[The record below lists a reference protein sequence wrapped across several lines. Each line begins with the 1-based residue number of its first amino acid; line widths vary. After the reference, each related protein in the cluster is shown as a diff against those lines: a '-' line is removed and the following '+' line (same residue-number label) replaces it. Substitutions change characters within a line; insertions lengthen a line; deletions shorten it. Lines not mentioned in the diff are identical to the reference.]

1 MRRGKIAAIILV
13 AVTAVAVLTTVI
25 VSNMNPSGSSDTE
38 EPNVS
43 ALTEEEADGTAAEE
57 LRFLTGSTVN
67 GVDVSGMTAEEASDA
82 LAASVQDYS
91 FTLTLG
97 ENSYTGTGED
107 LLLSYNTDT
116 DLTALLE
123 AQAEDKSQLAFTVAD
138 AYTADVSDFVSQVEN
153 SYNAWLLAELTGAT
167 EEAAETEESETEAEE
182 TETETIDEELL
193 AELAAPQNAYITYD
207 GTAASYV
214 IVADEPG
221 RALDWE
227 TVTDQVSGSVLA
239 LEADLALD
247 VDGLVEQAAVSADDA
262 DLLAA
267 LDDVNS
273 CLNLNLSYT
282 FTPDGG
288 STSTYTLSRAT
299 LGSLYYVD
307 SSNTVQVDEEIL
319 GGLVSTLVSTYSV
332 SSSKSQ
338 FKTTAGNYV
347 SITVTAAGQ
356 SVNSSGL
363 YNDMLSCLESKTG
376 GTRTAPYEETDDD
389 GDGYWGGNYVE
400 IDLTSQHLWCYKNG
414 VCVVSCDVVSGC
426 VANGTTTPTGCF
438 QIFAKNTD
446 RYLNGTNVDGTSYR
460 SWVSYF
466 MPFSGGCGIHDAT
479 WRSSFGGTIYYYN
492 GSHGCVGV
500 TLSNA
505 KTIYNN
511 VSVGTHVVVYG
522 GLSSASELPG
532 RTQTVTATAASS
544 SLTVGDT
551 TTITVSSKTT
561 PSYTSS
567 DTSVATVNSSGKVT
581 AVGAGTAT
589 ITVSC
594 PSGSGYAAG
603 SATVKITVSE
613 AAHVHTW
620 VGQQTT
626 VHHDAVTEEV
636 TAVDQEAYT
645 EYSCSKCGETFS
657 SAAEAQAHIQEQQA
671 IVTSH
676 ANATVI
682 AVYPDSGTSGDGSST
697 TPEVTTPSY
706 YTCSDCGEQFA
717 TEAEAQAH
725 ISAEQAASSDH
736 AGATV
741 VETVHEAVTHTETKT
756 VTEAYNEVVIT
767 YVCSDCGAVSE
778 TKPED

>member
-13 AVTAVAVLTTVI
+13 AVTAVAVLTTVA
-25 VSNMNPSGSSDTE
+25 VSNMNLGGDTTEDADSSVTE
-38 EPNVS
+38 EKATVP
-43 ALTEEEADGTAAEE
+43 AAEE
-57 LRFLTGSTVN
+57 LRFLDGSTVN
-67 GVDVSGMTAEEASDA
+67 EVDVSGMTAEEASNA

-97 ENSYTGTGED
+97 ENSYTGSGED

-123 AQAEDKSQLAFTVAD
+123 AQAEDESQLAFTVAD
-138 AYTADVSDFVSQVEN
+138 AYTADVSGFVSQVEN
-153 SYNAWLLAELTGAT
+153 AYNTWLLAELTGDT
-167 EEAAETEESETEAEE
+167 EEAAEAGESETEAEE
-182 TETETIDEELL
+182 TEAEAIDEELL
-193 AELAAPQNAYITYD
+193 AELTAPQNAYITYD
-207 GTAASYV
+207 GTAANYV

-221 RALDWE
+221 KALDWE
-227 TVTDQVSGSVLA
+227 TVTDQVNGSVLA

-247 VDGLVEQAAVSADDA
+247 VDGLVEQAAVSANDA
-262 DLLAA
+262 ALLAA
-267 LDDVNS
+267 LDDANS

-282 FTPDGG
+282 FTPDSG

-446 RYLNGTNVDGTSYR
+446 RYLNGTNVDGSSYR

-479 WRSSFGGTIYYYN
+479 WRSYFGGTIYYYN

-544 SLTVGDT
+544 SLSVGDT

-567 DTSVATVNSSGKVT
+567 DTGVATVDSSGKVT

-594 PSGSGYAAG
+594 PSGSGYASG
-603 SATVKITVSE
+603 SAKVKITVSE
-613 AAHVHTW
+613 VAHVHTW
-620 VGQQTT
+620 VEQQTT

-636 TAVDQEAYT
+636 TVVDQEAYT
-645 EYSCSKCGETFS
+645 EYSCSKCGKTFS
-657 SAAEAQAHIQEQQA
+657 S
-671 IVTSH
+671 
-676 ANATVI
+676 
-682 AVYPDSGTSGDGSST
+682 
-697 TPEVTTPSY
+697 
-706 YTCSDCGEQFA
+706 
-717 TEAEAQAH
+717 EAEAQA
-725 ISAEQAASSDH
+725 
-736 AGATV
+736 
-741 VETVHEAVTHTETKT
+741 
-756 VTEAYNEVVIT
+756 
-767 YVCSDCGAVSE
+767 
-778 TKPED
+778 